1 MSRPNLNWLD
11 SFIDSGYVS
20 EILNDCLEEMHTG
33 EICKITLH
41 LCDELLHHLKSFNTS
56 EQMAVDYKIELV
68 SFQKVFFLI
77 CCCCLFVCLFA
88 QWFVQWFVCLDRPKT
103 AGSQHL
109 LIDAS
114 MLKVT
119 KRKEQDIIRLTW
131 IMLMLVINFS
141 QTFSKK

>member
-68 SFQKVFFLI
+68 SFQKVFFSFVVVVVY
-77 CCCCLFVCLFA
+77 LFVCSM
-88 QWFVQWFVCLDRPKT
+88 VCL
-103 AGSQHL
+103 S
-109 LIDAS
+109 
-114 MLKVT
+114 
-119 KRKEQDIIRLTW
+119 W
-131 IMLMLVINFS
+131 
-141 QTFSKK
+141 